1 MQPTSIAVLMLCLI
15 SSGIVGQ
22 TKSRVGDDH
31 AERHPATVQEDFSS
45 YASTASLLADPR
57 GIYQTFEDIN
67 PASIVLDTS
76 VGFGTSTK
84 SMRYDYPDHT
94 AMGGSGTSGR
104 CTSNTVSRSLKF
116 PNNGAIQEVWVE
128 LEVKTS
134 TNFTTQA
141 PEHWGC
147 TSDQG
152 LKFVDANVNPGD
164 RFSIGLRTGLV
175 PPRSGQLW
183 FGYPANVTDPQGKV
197 NFSASANA
205 TDGQWHQYRCHWKIS
220 SGYPQA
226 PNPDGVMTCWVDGTL
241 VVDEQNIRTTS
252 TAGNV
257 PPKQF
262 YGLALGR
269 NLNQGPHH
277 PQSIWWG
284 QVKIYKNDPG
294 W

>member
-1 MQPTSIAVLMLCLI
+1 MQATSIALLMSCLM
-15 SSGIVGQ
+15 SSGVVAQATSHPDDRPIVQ
-22 TKSRVGDDH
+22 HS
-31 AERHPATVQEDFSS
+31 ATIQEDFST
-45 YASTASLLADPR
+45 YTSTASLLGDPR

-67 PASIVLDTS
+67 PAAIVLDTS
-76 VGFGTSTK
+76 VGYGSSTK

-94 AMGGSGTSGR
+94 AMGGFGTSGR
-104 CTSNTVSRSLKF
+104 CTSNTISRSLKF
-116 PNNGAIQEVWVE
+116 PNNGAIAEVWVE
-128 LEVKTS
+128 LVAKTS
-134 TNFTTQA
+134 TDFTTQA
-141 PEHWGC
+141 PESWGC

-152 LKFVDANVNPGD
+152 LKFVDGNVTPGD
-164 RFSIGLRTGLV
+164 RFSIGLRTGAT
-175 PPRSGQLW
+175 PPRSGELW

-197 NFSASANA
+197 TFANSANA
-205 TDGQWHQYRCHWKIS
+205 IDGRWHQYRCHWKIS
-220 SGYPQA
+220 TGYPQM
-226 PNPDGVMTCWVDGTL
+226 PNPDGQMTCWVDGKL

-284 QVKIYKNDPG
+284 QVRIYKNDPG